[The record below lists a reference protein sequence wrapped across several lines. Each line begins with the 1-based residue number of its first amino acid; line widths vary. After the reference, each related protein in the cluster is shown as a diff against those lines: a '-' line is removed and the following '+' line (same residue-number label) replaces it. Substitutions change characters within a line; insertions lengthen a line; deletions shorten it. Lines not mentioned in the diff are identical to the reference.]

1 MLFVDGE
8 KSIPPD
14 VHNVLDAAALL
25 QVTEFC
31 LFQLAYRHWHGR
43 DTMERLIEQHFVSYM
58 FWSVV
63 PFWVR
68 QFCRRVL
75 AAQAEGG
82 LNPSEFGVERQA
94 ADFGGSG
101 AVYKRAFAV
110 AGTLAGMLLL
120 ACSLYLAY

>member
-1 MLFVDGE
+1 MLFVDSE
-8 KSIPPD
+8 KSIPAD
-14 VHNVLDAAALL
+14 VRNVLDAAALL

-31 LFQLAYRHWHGR
+31 LFQIAYRHWHGR
-43 DTMERLIEQHFVSYM
+43 DTTERLIEQHFVSYM

-75 AAQAEGG
+75 AAEAEGAV
-82 LNPSEFGVERQA
+82 NPSDFGVERQA
-94 ADFGGSG
+94 DPRLC
-101 AVYKRAFAV
+101 AVYGRAFAV
-110 AGTLAGMLLL
+110 AGTLVGMLLL

>member
-8 KSIPPD
+8 KSIPAD
-14 VHNVLDAAALL
+14 VRNVLDAAALL

-31 LFQLAYRHWHGR
+31 LFQIAYRHWHGR
-43 DTMERLIEQHFVSYM
+43 DTTDGLIEQHFVSYM

-75 AAQAEGG
+75 AAEAEGA
-82 LNPSEFGVERQA
+82 LNPSDFGVERQV
-94 ADFGGSG
+94 ADFGRR
-101 AVYKRAFAV
+101 AVYGRAFAV

>member
-1 MLFVDGE
+1 MFFADDE
-8 KSIPPD
+8 KSISAD

-31 LFQLAYRHWHGR
+31 LFQIAYRHWHGR
-43 DTMERLIEQHFVSYM
+43 DSTERLIEQHFVSYM

-75 AAQAEGG
+75 AAQADGA
-82 LNPSEFGVERQA
+82 LKPSDFGVGRQA
-94 ADFGGSG
+94 ADFGRGT
-101 AVYKRAFAV
+101 VYGRAFAV

>member
-1 MLFVDGE
+1 MFFLDSE
-8 KSIPPD
+8 KSIPAD
-14 VHNVLDAAALL
+14 VRNVLDAAALL

-31 LFQLAYRHWHGR
+31 LFQIAYCHWHGR
-43 DTMERLIEQHFVSYM
+43 ATTERLIEQHFVSYM

-75 AAQAEGG
+75 AAEAVGA
-82 LNPSEFGVERQA
+82 LNPSEFRVERHA
-94 ADFGGSG
+94 ADPRPY
-101 AVYKRAFAV
+101 AVWARAFAV
-110 AGTLAGMLLL
+110 GSALAGMLLL

>member
-1 MLFVDGE
+1 MVFVDGE
-8 KSIPPD
+8 KSIPAD
-14 VHNVLDAAALL
+14 VRHVLDAAALL

-31 LFQLAYRHWHGR
+31 LFQMAYYQWHGR
-43 DTMERLIEQHFVSYM
+43 STTERLIEQHFVSYM

-75 AAQAEGG
+75 AAEAAGA
-82 LNPSEFGVERQA
+82 LNPSEFGVERHA
-94 ADFGGSG
+94 ADPRPYVFW
-101 AVYKRAFAV
+101 ARAFAV
-110 AGTLAGMLLL
+110 GGALAGMLLL